1 MTPRTTLGILSLT
14 GTVLAGAASLH
25 AQTQQ
30 APPPPPPPQGQA
42 GTAAGGATQ
51 PPVQPTP
58 PVQPP
63 STFQTPLQ
71 PSTPPE
77 ATDAFLQQRLERP
90 YRGVFGGTAIGP
102 DSPGLSATFS
112 GYGGHDDDLLAAQ
125 TGTAQP
131 GTLLSGNFVGG
142 NLGMVY
148 RKLSPNLGQ
157 GFNLTAEFDSDYRRY
172 SAFEQMITD
181 YAGGVAA
188 DFPVG
193 RKMRVAVHQTAEYG
207 SVFRVGLLPASAV
220 GGDTFSDYALGDR
233 KRTSYYTSGQATY
246 TLTRTSAIVAN
257 GLFRDTD
264 SDGYDLDRRIR
275 GGGISYQHLINR
287 NFNLVLGYLYQQS
300 DYGNPL
306 LGQRTTINTF
316 DLGGNYL
323 WPLGASRRTTL
334 TFGGGTGKV
343 SQEVSAGST
352 GDFYRFFGNAT
363 LLHQMGR
370 TWTLSA
376 VYDRGLQFS
385 DLLPEPFFVDSLR
398 TGLDGLISPRLEFH
412 AAATYSNGQMQV
424 TVTRPTYKTYAAT
437 AGLAFALSRAWQL
450 DASYGYYYYDLGS
463 QAALPPIAAP
473 QVDRQS
479 IRVGLSYWLPLWG
492 NEVRR

>member
-1 MTPRTTLGILSLT
+1 
-14 GTVLAGAASLH
+14 
-25 AQTQQ
+25 
-30 APPPPPPPQGQA
+30 
-42 GTAAGGATQ
+42 
-51 PPVQPTP
+51 
-58 PVQPP
+58 
-63 STFQTPLQ
+63 
-71 PSTPPE
+71 
-77 ATDAFLQQRLERP
+77 
-90 YRGVFGGTAIGP
+90 
-102 DSPGLSATFS
+102 
-112 GYGGHDDDLLAAQ
+112 
-125 TGTAQP
+125 
-131 GTLLSGNFVGG
+131 
-142 NLGMVY
+142 MVY

-193 RKMRVAVHQTAEYG
+193 RKVRVAVHQTAEYG

-220 GGDTFSDYALGDR
+220 GGDMFSDYALGDR
-233 KRTSYYTSGQATY
+233 KRTAYYTSGQATY

-334 TFGGGTGKV
+334 SFGGGTGKV
-343 SQEVSAGST
+343 SQEVAARL
-352 GDFYRFFGNAT
+352 DRRF
-363 LLHQMGR
+363 
-370 TWTLSA
+370 
-376 VYDRGLQFS
+376 
-385 DLLPEPFFVDSLR
+385 LPVLWQR
-398 TGLDGLISPRLEFH
+398 H
-412 AAATYSNGQMQV
+412 AAPSDGADMDVERRLRSG
-424 TVTRPTYKTYAAT
+424 AAV
-437 AGLAFALSRAWQL
+437 
-450 DASYGYYYYDLGS
+450 LGS
-463 QAALPPIAAP
+463 APGTVLRRQPEDRSGWSDFSAA
-473 QVDRQS
+473 
-479 IRVGLSYWLPLWG
+479 
-492 NEVRR
+492 